1 MNRPETFDLDLASD
15 MRVTQGQ
22 LGEFMYADE
31 ANAFMDSQQSKLE
44 EVEKV
49 LGDVEGILR
58 TYEYGGSIREK
69 LLWLERDML
78 TAQRKQKTLESQLEG
93 KDQIIRK
100 LQALYEATVAD
111 SNRGEE

>member
-44 EVEKV
+44 GIEKEVARLKR
-49 LGDVEGILR
+49 VEEFVECTGR
-58 TYEYGGSIREK
+58 ARAVMDRAEAAEARVRE
-69 LLWLERDML
+69 
-78 TAQRKQKTLESQLEG
+78 LESQLEAAKVEG
-93 KDQIIRK
+93 SQP
-100 LQALYEATVAD
+100 
-111 SNRGEE
+111 